1 MRVLGI
7 ISSDTSNSTYEI
19 RTGEDYIIYCTCMA
33 WKMNKQTPKTCKHF
47 LRFMNAE
54 IKFLPDGK
62 PVSKNKTDFRIRA
75 VLLED

>member
-19 RTGEDYIIYCTCMA
+19 RTGEDYRIYCTCMA
-33 WKMNKQTPKTCKHF
+33 WRMNKSDPKTCKH
-47 LRFMNAE
+47 LRRFMTAE
-54 IKFLPDGK
+54 IEFLPDGK
-62 PVSKNKTDFRIRA
+62 PVSKTKTNFRIRA